1 MIGKTI
7 SHYRILGQIGEG
19 GMGVV
24 YVAEDTRFG
33 RRVAIKIPHAGK
45 DESHYRSRFLKE
57 ARAVSKL
64 NHRNIAAVYDM
75 GETDDGR
82 PYIVMELVSGQTL
95 GDALASTGLSVA
107 RSVEVMREVAEALA
121 EAHSH
126 KIIHR
131 DVKPSNVIIS
141 DKGDVK
147 VLDFGLAKQLE
158 EDGSRSRALSDHT
171 RSDVVIGTP
180 LYLSPEQA
188 RGAKDVDARSDLFAL
203 GALLYECVTGRPAFS
218 GASVL
223 EIGAQVLHF
232 DPPPASRS
240 NPRVTSELDRL
251 IKRALSKKPEDR
263 FQTAKEFAEEL
274 SRVRARMPA
283 SDDTRT
289 PRLAG
294 VDSLTRSSAF
304 ITMAETLR
312 RPRLSLLSVLG
323 VAAVAALLAFGV
335 YYLFIRRAPHVPEAA
350 ALKPYDEGVEAMR
363 EGAYFKATGL
373 LKRAVEADGEFAL
386 AHARLA
392 EAWTELDFVDRSKD
406 EMILANR
413 LVPNKDALAREDA
426 LYYDAVSATA
436 ARLYPE
442 AVKNYEA
449 LVALKSDPQTLV
461 DLGRAY
467 VRNDETQKAV
477 DAFTK
482 AAALDEAYA
491 AAALSLGTLHA
502 RAKNLAGATA
512 AFDRAERL
520 YARDNNR
527 EGESEVHYQRGRLL
541 VELGRKA
548 EAGSELEK
556 ARDIARS
563 TSNVYQQA
571 QALLQLSYVPEDFG
585 QAVAYANE
593 GIELAQS
600 NGMQNLAA
608 RGSIDLGTKYLAR
621 QDYQEAERQIRRGL
635 DFARQYKV
643 RRLENVALVNLASL
657 YDSLNRSEEAAKLA
671 AEARDYYAQNGFR
684 REATQAAM
692 ILARVKAKQG
702 DYAAAL
708 DELDKQIKVTEPTGD
723 TRLLGTLHRECG
735 SVLARKGDYAESV
748 RHFHEAIDIAKSLP
762 DNTLLNYGLL
772 NIAGS
777 YSKLGRFEEAGVALS
792 QFSASA
798 AGAQGSD
805 RDTLMMLASL
815 VEADMALSQGRFG
828 DAREKGAQVLA
839 AAQAGGR
846 KALAADADVILCLA
860 ETHGGSPARGK
871 QLCEDAAR
879 FAEASGDP
887 LAVSNTRLAT
897 AQAMLGAGDAAGARD
912 MALAAEDFFSR
923 AGRVE
928 SDWRAL
934 VIAGKAL
941 RLAGDEASARN
952 HFARAAEQLAKLQES
967 WGEEAAGYLSRQDVQ
982 QLRRELGGDAVA
994 ETR

>member
-24 YVAEDTRFG
+24 YVAEDSRFG

-45 DESHYRSRFLKE
+45 DESHYRSRFLRE

-64 NHRNIAAVYDM
+64 NHRNIATVYDM

-95 GDALASTGLSVA
+95 GDVLAGPGLSVA
-107 RSVEVMREVAEALA
+107 RSVEVIREVASALE

-126 KIIHR
+126 NIIHR

-141 DKGDVK
+141 DRDEVK

-158 EDGSRSRALSDHT
+158 EDGSKSRALSEHT

-188 RGAKDVDARSDLFAL
+188 RGAKVDRRSDLFAL
-203 GALLYECVTGRPAFS
+203 GTLLYECVSGRPAFS
-218 GASVL
+218 GANVI

-240 NPRVTSELDRL
+240 NPRVTPELDRL
-251 IKRALSKKPEDR
+251 IKRALAKKPEDR
-263 FQTAKEFAEEL
+263 FQTAKEFADEL
-274 SRVRARMPA
+274 ARVRSRIPD
-283 SDDTRT
+283 SDVTRT
-289 PRLAG
+289 RRLAG
-294 VDSLTRSSAF
+294 VETLTRSSAF
-304 ITMAETLR
+304 ITMAETLK

-323 VAAVAALLAFGV
+323 VAAAVALAVFAA
-335 YYLFIRRAPHVPEAA
+335 YYFFIRRPLHVPEAA
-350 ALKPYDEGVEAMR
+350 ALRLYEKGVESMR
-363 EGAYFKATGL
+363 EGAYFKATEL
-373 LKRAVEADGEFAL
+373 LRNAVEADGQFAL

-413 LVPNKDALAREDA
+413 LVRNKDALPREDS
-426 LYYDAVSATA
+426 LYFDAVSATA

-449 LVALKSDPQTLV
+449 LVGLKPDPQTLV

-482 AAALDEAYA
+482 AAALDESYA
-491 AAALSLGTLHA
+491 AASLSLGTLHA
-502 RAKNLAGATA
+502 RTKNLAGATA

-520 YARDNNR
+520 YARANNP
-527 EGESEVHYQRGRLL
+527 EGEAEVHYQRGRLL

-548 EAGSELEK
+548 EAGRELEQ
-556 ARDIARS
+556 AYNLALS
-563 TSNVYQQA
+563 TSNIYQQV
-571 QALLQLSYVPEDFG
+571 QALLQLAYVPDDFK
-585 QAVAYANE
+585 QAKAYAE
-593 GIELAQS
+593 RAIELAQS

-608 RGSIDLGTKYLAR
+608 RGSIDLGVQYLSNR
-621 QDYQEAERQIRRGL
+621 DYAEAERLILSGL
-635 DFARQYKV
+635 AFAREYKI
-643 RRLENVALVNLASL
+643 RRLEAVALVNLASVREKQ
-657 YDSLNRSEEAAKLA
+657 NRLEEAAKLA
-671 AEARDYYAQNGFR
+671 SDARDYYAQNGFR
-684 REATQAAM
+684 REAASATM
-692 ILARVKAKQG
+692 ILARIKAKQG
-702 DYAAAL
+702 DYDGALAGL
-708 DELDKQIKVTEPTGD
+708 DEQLKINGQTGD
-723 TRLLGTLHRECG
+723 KKLLGQLHRECG
-735 SVLARKGDYAESV
+735 TVLAKKGDYAAAV
-748 RHFHEAIDIAKSLP
+748 RHSREAIDIAKSLP
-762 DNTLLNYGLL
+762 DGSLLSYGLL

-777 YSKLGRFEEAGVALS
+777 LWQVGRYDDAVRALS
-792 QFSASA
+792 QLTSGAD
-798 AGAQGSD
+798 GAQAPTQD
-805 RDTLMMLASL
+805 VLLLASL

-828 DAREKGAQVLA
+828 DAREKGGQVLA

-846 KALAADADVILCLA
+846 AGITADADVILCLA
-860 ETHGGSPARGK
+860 ETLGGAPERGK
-871 QLCEDAAR
+871 TMCDAAAH
-879 FAEASGDP
+879 FAEESGDP
-887 LAVSNTRLAT
+887 LAVSNTKLAT
-897 AQAMLGAGDAAGARD
+897 AQAMLGAGDAAGARAK
-912 MALAAEDFFSR
+912 ALEAEEFFAR

-934 VIAGKAL
+934 VIAGKAC
-941 RLAGDEASARN
+941 RLAGDEAAARTY
-952 HFARAAEQLAKLQES
+952 FARAAEQLARLQES

-982 QLRRELGGDAVA
+982 RLRRELGGDAVA
-994 ETR
+994 EAR